1 MLTFEVTW
9 DYTVKTVKTMR
20 ELWTA
25 LYLDPVE
32 LTDCCAGIIMRLLN
46 FGELDL
52 SAAYF
57 GHYVKIR
64 LVNKNEQEDE

>member
-1 MLTFEVTW
+1 MLMFEVTW

-20 ELWTA
+20 ELWAA

-32 LTDCCAGIIMRLLN
+32 LTDCCAGIILRLLN

-52 SAAYF
+52 SAAYY
-57 GHYVKIR
+57 GHYVKVR
-64 LVNKNEQEDE
+64 LVNEDEQEAE

>member
-1 MLTFEVTW
+1 MLFEVTF
-9 DYTVKTVKTMR
+9 DYRVKTVRTMR
-20 ELWTA
+20 ELWVA

-52 SAAYF
+52 SAAYY
-57 GHYVKIR
+57 GHYVNVR
-64 LVNKNEQEDE
+64 LVNEDEREAE